1 MRSLVRSST
10 WVSRQGCRSC
20 TWSAW
25 KGTPIDVFDL
35 RERLVTDYADYTR
48 SFVVIRDSEIAAR
61 VDRELDE
68 GLLWPDPI
76 VQLNHAFQPAGTV
89 DELVD
94 EGLLHQRCS
103 DIFRREK
110 TPADPIGKPLT
121 LHRHQREAIEVART
135 GAGSLVPP
143 GDADALAERL
153 TDLLTRPEERERL
166 AAAATAAAAGPYSW
180 ELVASQT
187 MALYAELGA

>member
-1 MRSLVRSST
+1 VRSLVRSST
-10 WVSRQGCRSC
+10 RVSRQAC
-20 TWSAW
+20 TCSAR

-76 VQLNHAFQPAGTV
+76 VQLNPAFQPAGTV

-110 TPADPIGKPLT
+110 TPADPIGKPLA

-135 GAGSLVPP
+135 GADYVLTTGTGSGKSLAYIVPI
-143 GDADALAERL
+143 
-153 TDLLTRPEERERL
+153 
-166 AAAATAAAAGPYSW
+166 
-180 ELVASQT
+180 
-187 MALYAELGA
+187 